1 MQSEVHADPQ
11 RASTVAHSLCYSPLL
26 LAQHSPNHH
35 RMTPPAAGGGRLHG
49 QATTFPRKLQRRAQQ
64 PAPLRVHGVSAPEV
78 RRRGTL
84 QASDGQ
90 GPELSGTFLRHQTA
104 DCSPCDA
111 TRATALRPPLLR
123 RERRS
128 MPRGAATSG
137 STVLPLAVAG
147 LAAHGVQRCTC
158 ALWRRHTHGCW
169 RRAAGI
175 PLIALLVLAAD
186 TFRGARLAR
195 KIQLHPRPPHGW
207 PFRSPAAPV
216 PRPHAGAASPFLDPT
231 SPAAAWAKA
240 EQTRC
245 PLRARAGGGVAWT
258 PRRAHEVPA
267 NWQPAPRRTPR
278 RCAAPS
284 AALHH
289 CCFQNAAICAICIT
303 RQLQIPRPSEVG
315 AGAGSRPSLGLKTT
329 VNSAA

>member
-26 LAQHSPNHH
+26 LAQHSPDHH

-111 TRATALRPPLLR
+111 TRATAPRPPLLR

-128 MPRGAATSG
+128 VPRGAATG
-137 STVLPLAVAG
+137 GPTVLPLAVAG

-195 KIQLHPRPPHGW
+195 KIPAAPQASSRLAFPLSSSA
-207 PFRSPAAPV
+207 RSPAACGSCIAPSRSDV
-216 PRPHAGAASPFLDPT
+216 AGCGVGQGRANAAPCARPGRRGRRLD
-231 SPAAAWAKA
+231 S
-240 EQTRC
+240 
-245 PLRARAGGGVAWT
+245 
-258 PRRAHEVPA
+258 
-267 NWQPAPRRTPR
+267 APR
-278 RCAAPS
+278 A
-284 AALHH
+284 
-289 CCFQNAAICAICIT
+289 
-303 RQLQIPRPSEVG
+303 
-315 AGAGSRPSLGLKTT
+315 
-329 VNSAA
+329 

>member
-11 RASTVAHSLCYSPLL
+11 RASTVAHSLCYNPLL
-26 LAQHSPNHH
+26 LAQHSPDHH
-35 RMTPPAAGGGRLHG
+35 RMTPPAASGGRLHG

-111 TRATALRPPLLR
+111 TRATAPRPPLLR

-128 MPRGAATSG
+128 MPRGAATGG

-147 LAAHGVQRCTC
+147 LAAHRVQRCTC
-158 ALWRRHTHGCW
+158 ALWRRRAYGCW

-195 KIQLHPRPPHGW
+195 KNPAAPQASSRLAFPLSSSA
-207 PFRSPAAPV
+207 RSPAACGSCIAPSRSDV
-216 PRPHAGAASPFLDPT
+216 AGCGVG
-231 SPAAAWAKA
+231 
-240 EQTRC
+240 QG
-245 PLRARAGGGVAWT
+245 RA
-258 PRRAHEVPA
+258 
-267 NWQPAPRRTPR
+267 N
-278 RCAAPS
+278 AAPS
-284 AALHH
+284 ARPGRRGRRLDSA
-289 CCFQNAAICAICIT
+289 
-303 RQLQIPRPSEVG
+303 PR
-315 AGAGSRPSLGLKTT
+315 A
-329 VNSAA
+329 